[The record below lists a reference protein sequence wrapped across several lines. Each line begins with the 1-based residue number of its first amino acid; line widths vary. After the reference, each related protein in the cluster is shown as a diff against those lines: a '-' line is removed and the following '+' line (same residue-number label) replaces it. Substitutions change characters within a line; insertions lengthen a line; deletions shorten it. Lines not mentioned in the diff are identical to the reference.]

1 MRLNDERKKSKLY
14 LCCYLLEFKI
24 IIFRKQFYFCK
35 GCSCYLN
42 RCTTSPTYILYQL
55 NEKKKNLQ
63 SLIISL
69 HKPLCVY
76 EIHNRKIKAS
86 QHSNYVAYWNAQMNP
101 ASKIKTIR
109 LTVSFMLNTK
119 IKKTDYKCMTSLFFY
134 HCPYKLQKLVL
145 RCFSYM

>member
-55 NEKKKNLQ
+55 NEKKKIFFDLKYSIFKKVACQ
-63 SLIISL
+63 QLHPL

-119 IKKTDYKCMTSLFFY
+119 IKKTDYKCMISLFFY
-134 HCPYKLQKLVL
+134 HCP
-145 RCFSYM
+145 

>member
-63 SLIISL
+63 SLIISSL
-69 HKPLCVY
+69 TLNIPFLKKLL
-76 EIHNRKIKAS
+76 AS
-86 QHSNYVAYWNAQMNP
+86 NCILYTNHSVFMKFTTGKSRQ
-101 ASKIKTIR
+101 ASIQIMWPIGMPK
-109 LTVSFMLNTK
+109 
-119 IKKTDYKCMTSLFFY
+119 
-134 HCPYKLQKLVL
+134 
-145 RCFSYM
+145 

>member
-42 RCTTSPTYILYQL
+42 RCTTSPTYISYQL

-119 IKKTDYKCMTSLFFY
+119 IKKTDYKCMISLFFY
-134 HCPYKLQKLVL
+134 HCP
-145 RCFSYM
+145 

>member
-55 NEKKKNLQ
+55 NEKKTNLQ

-119 IKKTDYKCMTSLFFY
+119 IKKTDYKCMISLFFY
-134 HCPYKLQKLVL
+134 HCP
-145 RCFSYM
+145 

>member
-119 IKKTDYKCMTSLFFY
+119 IKKTDYKCMISLFFY
-134 HCPYKLQKLVL
+134 HCP
-145 RCFSYM
+145 

>member
-1 MRLNDERKKSKLY
+1 MRLNDERKKSKLD

-119 IKKTDYKCMTSLFFY
+119 IKKTDYKCMISLFFY
-134 HCPYKLQKLVL
+134 HCP
-145 RCFSYM
+145 